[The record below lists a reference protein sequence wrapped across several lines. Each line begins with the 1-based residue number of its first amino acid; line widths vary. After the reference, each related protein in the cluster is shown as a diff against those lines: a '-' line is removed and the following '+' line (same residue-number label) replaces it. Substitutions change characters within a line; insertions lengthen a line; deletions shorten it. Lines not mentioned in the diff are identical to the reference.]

1 MAWTLRL
8 AAQAEQD
15 IADIL
20 AWTGVHF
27 GEQQARAY
35 AENLC
40 LALEALTE
48 GPDVL
53 GVKPREDIA
62 PGIRVLH
69 VARSGRKGRHFV
81 VFRNGGENLIDVLR
95 VLHDSMDLPKHLGH

>member
-1 MAWTLRL
+1 MVWTLRL

-35 AENLC
+35 AENLS

-48 GPDVL
+48 GPDIP
-53 GVKPREDIA
+53 GVKRREDIA
-62 PGIRVLH
+62 RGIRVLH

-95 VLHDSMDLPKHLGH
+95 VAHDSMDLPRHLGH